1 MYVFSVEDC
10 VKFGSYV
17 IYDEKDEMFG
27 RKVCIA
33 INDIKDAAFAEKR
46 YTDVRYKACRPP

>member
-1 MYVFSVEDC
+1 VEDC